1 MYVVIW
7 RYTVLPADA
16 ESFER
21 EYGPGGT
28 WVEFFR
34 RGTGY
39 ASTDL
44 LKAESH
50 YLTIDR
56 WTSKADYDKFLD
68 AREAE
73 YEELD
78 ARLAKLTETEEKVG
92 EYEGV

>member
-7 RYTVLPADA
+7 RYTVLPANA
-16 ESFER
+16 TSFER
-21 EYGPGGT
+21 EYGSGGA
-28 WVEFFR
+28 WVDFFR

-44 LKAESH
+44 LKSEGH

-56 WTSKADYDKFLD
+56 WTSKADYDKFID
-68 AREAE
+68 ARQTE

-78 ARLAKLTETEEKVG
+78 TKLAKLTESEEKVG